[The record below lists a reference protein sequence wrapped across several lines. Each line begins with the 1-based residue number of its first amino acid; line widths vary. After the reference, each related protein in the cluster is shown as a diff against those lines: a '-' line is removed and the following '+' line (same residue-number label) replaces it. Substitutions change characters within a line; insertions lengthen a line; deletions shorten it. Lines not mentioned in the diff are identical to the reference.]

1 MTQTKAE
8 LLQTRHQGDIRL
20 GDADSSHYVGFKAP
34 ATVTSSLVWTLP
46 AADGTAGYYLK
57 TDGSG
62 NLGWSL
68 DNSGVSLSGST
79 NNTISTV
86 TGANALQ
93 GEANLTF
100 DGTNL
105 KVNSSDGG
113 SYHTIRL
120 NTTTNNAIKDVLHVH
135 SSVDSAT
142 AAAGYGVRLNF
153 SGEQSNGNEYTFG
166 GIAGLY
172 VDGGANNGQLAFY
185 TNNSGTNTE
194 RMRIDSEGL
203 VGIGITSPTS
213 TTKLHIATAQSGS
226 AAGTGMTLSGWNG
239 SAESR
244 VQLMSYGI
252 GDGTLAIRTGT
263 SNTERMRIDSSGRLL
278 LGSTSARLAVGATGD
293 PFLQVEGLA
302 ADTAQISIIRNSDSA
317 AGPYFSFVK
326 TRGTSDA
333 ANTIVQDGDDIG
345 TILFCPADGV
355 DVNQQSAFI
364 RGEIDGTPGA
374 NDTPG
379 RIVFATTADGS
390 GTPTARMRIDSSG
403 NVGIGT
409 AGPTTSLHIKNPTT
423 SGAKDIF
430 RVESHGGGSF
440 LVKCSDTA
448 ASNPAW
454 ILRTYASEDLQ
465 ISPGNTVALTLDGST
480 QNATFASAIYGPV
493 KTVSALQLDLS
504 TGNYFIKTISGN
516 STFTFANPAAS
527 GTVTAFTL
535 ELTHSSGTVTWPSSV
550 KWNADTAPTLTTGKT
565 HLFMFVT
572 DDGGTRYR
580 GSALVDYVN

>member
-34 ATVTSSLVWTLP
+34 ATVGTSLVWTLP

-79 NNTISTV
+79 NNTIATV

-100 DGTNL
+100 DGSELKLPTGSGTQGLFFQASSGSNANLRGVGTNYGEL
-105 KVNSSDGG
+105 GFFIGNNEKFRLDGIG
-113 SYHTIRL
+113 RL
-120 NTTTNNAIKDVLHVH
+120 LLGTAASRDNDVYFQIEGLGYQ
-135 SSVDSAT
+135 SAT
-142 AAAGYGVRLNF
+142 MQITRNSANADC
-153 SGEQSNGNEYTFG
+153 G
-166 GIAGLY
+166 GIYLLKTRGTAVGQSTVVQSGDQLGIIDFRGADGTDGNTPAASIGVF
-172 VDGGANNGQLAFY
+172 VDGTPGANDMPGRLTF
-185 TNNSGTNTE
+185 
-194 RMRIDSEGL
+194 
-203 VGIGITSPTS
+203 S
-213 TTKLHIATAQSGS
+213 TTADGANS
-226 AAGTGMTLSGWNG
+226 A
-239 SAESR
+239 
-244 VQLMSYGI
+244 
-252 GDGTLAIRTGT
+252 
-263 SNTERMRIDSSGRLL
+263 TERMRIDSSGR
-278 LGSTSARLAVGATGD
+278 
-293 PFLQVEGLA
+293 
-302 ADTAQISIIRNSDSA
+302 
-317 AGPYFSFVK
+317 
-326 TRGTSDA
+326 
-333 ANTIVQDGDDIG
+333 
-345 TILFCPADGV
+345 
-355 DVNQQSAFI
+355 
-364 RGEIDGTPGA
+364 
-374 NDTPG
+374 
-379 RIVFATTADGS
+379 
-390 GTPTARMRIDSSG
+390 
-403 NVGIGT
+403 VGIGT
-409 AGPTTSLHIKNPTT
+409 TSPDRALHVTVADAP
-423 SGAKDIF
+423 SAKF
-430 RVESHGGGSF
+430 GGGSHFIELGQLASGSSAGLNIVGGSNMLFNLGGSEAGRF
-440 LVKCSDTA
+440 LSSGRLLLGTTTEGHGSADELTISFNNTGVSGADQGRCGMTIRSGDNTSSVTQPGYIFFSDGTSGDGEYKGSIRYNHTGDSLEI
-448 ASNPAW
+448 ASNA
-454 ILRTYASEDLQ
+454 T
-465 ISPGNTVALTLDGST
+465 TALTLDSS

-493 KTVSALQLDLS
+493 KTVSALELDLR